1 MIETV
6 MDSVELSTEFLD
18 DLFVAIRDK
27 LPGDKW
33 VPITKDHTR
42 VIAGI
47 KYLID
52 CRSYGENF
60 DIALHENMTHFKK
73 IAGFEPPPMVFEGMY
88 LTDHP
93 ASYWTAQDE
102 LALERGKREYL
113 KAQRAEKH
121 QRQRDGTYKKGRKKR

>member
-1 MIETV
+1 

-60 DIALHENMTHFKK
+60 DIALHEKMTHFKK
-73 IAGFEPPPMVFEGMY
+73 ISGFEPQPKVFEG
-88 LTDHP
+88 LFLSDHS
-93 ASYWTAQDE
+93 ASYWTEQDDM
-102 LALERGKREYL
+102 LLERQKREYL
-113 KAQRAEKH
+113 KAQRADKH
-121 QRQRDGTYKKGRKKR
+121 QAQRDRTPSKRRKK

>member
-6 MDSVELSTEFLD
+6 KDSVELSTEFLD

-27 LPGDKW
+27 LPGDTW

-52 CRSYGENF
+52 CRSYGANF
-60 DIALHENMTHFKK
+60 DIALHPKMTHFKK
-73 IAGFEPPPMVFEGMY
+73 ISGFEPPPNVFEG
-88 LTDHP
+88 LFITNHS
-93 ASYWTAQDE
+93 ASHWAEQTE
-102 LALERGKREYL
+102 LGLERQKREYL

-121 QRQRDGTYKKGRKKR
+121 QLQRDRTPSKRRKK

>member
-6 MDSVELSTEFLD
+6 KDNVGLSTEFLD
-18 DLFVAIRDK
+18 DLFLAIRDK
-27 LPGDKW
+27 LPGDTW

-60 DIALHENMTHFKK
+60 DIALHPKMTHFKK
-73 IAGFEPPPMVFEGMY
+73 ISGFEPPPKVFEGYFM
-88 LTDHP
+88 TKHP
-93 ASYWTAQDE
+93 ASYWAEQDE
-102 LALERGKREYL
+102 LTLERQKREYL

-121 QRQRDGTYKKGRKKR
+121 QAQRERTPSKRRKK

>member
-6 MDSVELSTEFLD
+6 KDSVELSTEFLD
-18 DLFVAIRDK
+18 DLSVAIRDK

-52 CRSYGENF
+52 CASYGANF
-60 DIALHENMTHFKK
+60 DIALHPKMTHFKK
-73 IAGFEPPPMVFEGMY
+73 ISGFEPIPLVYKNHKVPNHPPG
-88 LTDHP
+88 
-93 ASYWTAQDE
+93 YWTEQDE
-102 LALERGKREYL
+102 LRLERQKREYL

-121 QRQRDGTYKKGRKKR
+121 QLQRDRTPSKRRKK

>member
-1 MIETV
+1 MVETV
-6 MDSVELSTEFLD
+6 KDNVELSTEFLD

-27 LPGDKW
+27 LPGDTW

-60 DIALHENMTHFKK
+60 DIALHPKMTHFKL
-73 IAGFEPPPMVFEGMY
+73 ISGFEPPPRVFDGLF
-88 LTDHP
+88 LTVHP
-93 ASYWTAQDE
+93 ADHWTKQDE
-102 LALERGKREYL
+102 LKLERQKREYL
-113 KAQRAEKH
+113 KAQRAGKFQL
-121 QRQRDGTYKKGRKKR
+121 QRERTPIKKRK